1 MWCCRALFGPEPKP
15 RQARDGHS
23 WRMAAALL
31 VLPAGPSPLLPA
43 LWWCVE
49 GRGAVIR
56 SEPSLPPRTL
66 HLFVWGSV
74 YPRRGVSRCPRG
86 IRRAVWP
93 SFPGR
98 RKGLA
103 DSLRHTLFPNGCA
116 CASPRWRPSLVLL
129 ERSRLNLK
137 RCPILSGRVVS
148 RSPALSPDARS
159 GLALSVGA
167 VLLCLAP
174 FSDVPLGFFGRGK
187 ENKKGV
193 ESGKGEKALFALCPV
208 VVWRFLFCVGDPP
221 PPRGSSSKGERP
233 PRRTRL
239 PSPVGLGASGG
250 AERSR
255 AGLLP
260 LALINDARRLV
271 GKKRPGL
278 RGGPVLAPVPP
289 VRECSRYVPRKK
301 KAKALPKPQ
310 TPTLRL
316 SVCSLD
322 DRVVALQHAHT
333 PAAVGQPRLGPRRV
347 GSVPPSVRKMPSL
360 AIRGRGGRT
369 VIVSG
374 APLSRVGP
382 LTYRLP
388 RPDRPFACSRVPPR
402 ARVLWGGT
410 RASSRALSLF
420 PVSYTH
426 LTLPTT

>member
-1 MWCCRALFGPEPKP
+1 
-15 RQARDGHS
+15 
-23 WRMAAALL
+23 MAKKTK
-31 VLPAGPSPLLPA
+31 
-43 LWWCVE
+43 
-49 GRGAVIR
+49 RG
-56 SEPSLPPRTL
+56 S
-66 HLFVWGSV
+66 
-74 YPRRGVSRCPRG
+74 
-86 IRRAVWP
+86 RAVKE
-93 SFPGR
+93 R
-98 RKGLA
+98 R
-103 DSLRHTLFPNGCA
+103 
-116 CASPRWRPSLVLL
+116 
-129 ERSRLNLK
+129 
-137 RCPILSGRVVS
+137 
-148 RSPALSPDARS
+148 
-159 GLALSVGA
+159 
-167 VLLCLAP
+167 P
-174 FSDVPLGFFGRGK
+174 FSPSVQSS
-187 ENKKGV
+187 
-193 ESGKGEKALFALCPV
+193 SGDFCFALGIPL
-208 VVWRFLFCVGDPP
+208 RLG
-221 PPRGSSSKGERP
+221 GSSSKGERP

-316 SVCSLD
+316 SVCSLG

-369 VIVSG
+369 AIVSG

-420 PVSYTH
+420 PTVARASPLRVRGGSTRLVAVPLLCRCVLERASLGGGVFSWWGTKGSRATRYSSPPSPPA
-426 LTLPTT
+426 LPPGGSPRDPRTEGWFSGSLPGNRTSSPFVGAVPAPAACGPFLPVRPRLCRSSRRGPAVRCRVRVLLVLCVPLSESPRFLLPGSVPTVGELRVTSVPSSGPGDPGLADVDDLSLGCVGLWGATVGRFPCA